1 MAILH
6 IHDGL
11 KTDERIE
18 LQGAETLIGRH
29 PTCHIVLRETTVS
42 RRHARIMRRPD
53 GFYIIDVGS
62 QHGTFVNNEQIEAAT
77 PLRDGDRIRISEV
90 SMTFVDDE
98 TGDMLGKDETESSS
112 TITSDLDA
120 SSIDWEGGDTNLRLK
135 LRALLEIIH
144 NLGASLDVTEIFPDI
159 LDSIFRIFPQTDRG
173 YILLTDGLSDEL
185 HVRAMRTREDTTQN
199 TVRISRTIAQRVMSD
214 GRAMLSSDVVSDTRL
229 TDSESVYGMK
239 IRSVMCAP
247 MLDSEKNPLG
257 MIHVDTR
264 DNRRRFSRE
273 DLEVLINVATL
284 AGRAV
289 EHARLHEREVVNE
302 RRRVDIETAEQVQR
316 HFLPKGRPAL
326 EEFEISDFYTAAQG
340 VGGDYYGYIQL
351 PGGKLAITVGDVA
364 GKGVAAA
371 LLMARLCSDVRY
383 ALVTHDT
390 PAEAVNDLNEQIS
403 GLVIFGRFV
412 TFALCVIDPAAKTAT
427 IVNAGH
433 MPPILRNAETGE
445 VREIGYESG
454 GPPLGVCQY
463 KYEQIEIP
471 LEPGD
476 ALLLYTDGLNEAEDS
491 AGRQFGYERI
501 FETFGRP
508 QDAHRT
514 VEQLTKAIEEYT
526 GDAEQVDDICM
537 ICIRRTEMTVDT
549 PTEIE

>member
-549 PTEIE
+549 PTEIK

>member
-412 TFALCVIDPAAKTAT
+412 TFALCVIDPVAKTAT

>member
-18 LQGAETLIGRH
+18 LQGAEPLFGRH